1 MAAESLLRR
10 AIDLEPENSDFHFEL
25 GSLYAERGR
34 LERARQEFEQTL
46 MIQPSHLAARYN
58 LGLVYRELGFMSEAR
73 SEFRKVLELDPSNV
87 KAQLQIGYIYQAEGF
102 VEEARQVFER
112 AREMDATDPEP
123 EYALEDLAA
132 GEERIQARSRAE
144 LNRSF
149 QRNQQLLYR
158 SDSQPGSYPSSQGFA
173 SNPNTQL
180 SQKNA
185 LVQAGIVLF
194 QELLAKRSQAR
205 SENEE

>member
-1 MAAESLLRR
+1 MAAESLLGR

-25 GSLYAERGR
+25 GSLYVERGH

-46 MIQPSHLAARYN
+46 MIQPSHLPARYN

-102 VEEARQVFER
+102 IEEARQAFER
-112 AREMDATDPEP
+112 AHEMDPLDQEP
-123 EYALEDLAA
+123 EDALEDLAEWEA
-132 GEERIQARSRAE
+132 KLHERSLAE
-144 LNRSF
+144 TNRSF
-149 QRNQQLLYR
+149 QRNQRYLYNPNSPLRSPYR
-158 SDSQPGSYPSSQGFA
+158 SESGLAP
-173 SNPNTQL
+173 NPQL
-180 SQKNA
+180 SQKDA
-185 LVQAGIVLF
+185 LVQAGMFLI
-194 QELLAKRSQAR
+194 QELMAKRAQAR